1 MKILYGVQATGNGHI
16 SRSRA
21 VVTALKKCGHEVY
34 VLLSG
39 RDPRQLWEIDTFK
52 PYGVYR
58 GLTFAT
64 SAGQLKYGR
73 TIRELRLMRFFRDIA
88 TFRADDVD
96 LVITDFE
103 PLSARIARRNRIPS
117 IGLGHQYAFR
127 YPLPLAKRDNLALL
141 VLRYFAPVDYP
152 IGLHYH
158 HFNHPVLP
166 PIIADMDKRGI
177 SCDPLKVLVYL
188 PFEDTSAVVSML
200 TDATKG
206 QFYCYASVQEAHD
219 EGSIH
224 MRPFSR
230 QNFISDLKSCGGVIA
245 NAGFTLTSEALY
257 LGKKLLVKPLAGQLE
272 QASNALALRQLNLG
286 MVMQK
291 LDARLVKH
299 WLSLPSPE
307 PVAYPDV
314 AEEVAAWVGQGQWNT
329 IGDLASRVWGMVQA
343 GRESF

>member
-1 MKILYGVQATGNGHI
+1 
-16 SRSRA
+16 
-21 VVTALKKCGHEVY
+21 
-34 VLLSG
+34 
-39 RDPRQLWEIDTFK
+39 
-52 PYGVYR
+52 
-58 GLTFAT
+58 
-64 SAGQLKYGR
+64 
-73 TIRELRLMRFFRDIA
+73 MRFFRDIA

-127 YPLPLAKRDNLALL
+127 HPVPLARRDPLALL

-166 PIIADMDKRGI
+166 PIIADMDTRGV

-188 PFEDTSAVVSML
+188 PLEDTDAVVSML
-200 TDATKG
+200 KEMRMG
-206 QFYCYASVQEAHD
+206 QYYCYASVPEAHD
-219 EGSIH
+219 QGNIH
-224 MRPFSR
+224 LRPFSR
-230 QNFISDLKSCGGVIA
+230 HNFISDLKSCSGVIA

-272 QASNALALRQLNLG
+272 QTSNARALQQLNLG
-286 MVMQK
+286 MIMQR

-299 WLSLPSPE
+299 WLSLPSPD
-307 PVAYPDV
+307 PVDYPDV
-314 AEEVAAWVGQGQWNT
+314 AGEVAAWISQGKWNDV
-329 IGDLASRVWGMVQA
+329 GDLAAKVWGMVQA
-343 GRESF
+343 GRT

>member
-21 VVTALKKCGHEVY
+21 VVAALKNRGHEVC

-39 RDPRQLWEIDTFK
+39 RNPRQLWEIDTFK
-52 PYGVYR
+52 PYSIYR
-58 GLTFAT
+58 GLTFFT
-64 SAGQLKYGR
+64 SAGKLRYGR

-88 TFRADDVD
+88 AFRADDFD

-127 YPLPLAKRDNLALL
+127 YPIPLARRDFLSLL

-158 HFNHPVLP
+158 HFHYPILP
-166 PIIADMDKRGI
+166 PIIADIDKSGI

-188 PFEDTSAVVSML
+188 PFEDVSTVVSML
-200 TDATKG
+200 KDLRKG
-206 QFYCYASVQEAHD
+206 QFYCYVSVQESHD
-219 EGSIH
+219 EGNIH
-224 MRPFSR
+224 LRPFSR
-230 QNFISDLKSCGGVIA
+230 RNFISDLKSSSGVIA

-272 QASNALALRQLNLG
+272 QTSNARALQQLNLG
-286 MVMQK
+286 MVMQR

-299 WLSLPSPE
+299 WLSLPSPDS
-307 PVAYPDV
+307 VNYPDV
-314 AEEVAAWVGQGQWNT
+314 AGEIAAWISRGQWNT
-329 IGDLASRVWGMVQA
+329 VGDLSSKVWGMMRA
-343 GRESF
+343 GSI